1 MSEEQAVYIWAHD
14 SDKVPE
20 LTCQQEIYGLVTG
33 GGQQGSSTSSM
44 LSGYK
49 KDIQFE
55 TKRVSNE
62 LQSSNKQNCNAKVTV
77 TS

>member
-49 KDIQFE
+49 KDSRLRQRESAMSYRAEIS
-55 TKRVSNE
+55 KIAMLR
-62 LQSSNKQNCNAKVTV
+62 
-77 TS
+77 